1 MRWPALPPYSR
12 GVRGLDLCEGGKVSL
27 PEVLKETRS
36 APRTARQ
43 PVRAS
48 SAGQRRR
55 HMEDRSAA
63 DAFSRHGAAH
73 AGFSYI
79 LRAETTLWTAT
90 FRCNTSLPSNG
101 TSRQFLS
108 PSKRAPSSIRC
119 AEIIARIDSSCC
131 LRVALTSPLT
141 EAVWSLDASR
151 SVRKI
156 CACFINKAVFGVSLS
171 LPPSLCVAPLLA
183 LFLAP
188 LVQPCCQPS
197 LHSCC
202 WLRAPCRSA

>member
-1 MRWPALPPYSR
+1 MACFAALFP
-12 GVRGLDLCEGGKVSL
+12 GCAGVGFVRGGGKVSL

-43 PVRAS
+43 LVRAS

-55 HMEDRSAA
+55 HMEDRSAV

-79 LRAETTLWTAT
+79 LRAETTPWTAT

-108 PSKRAPSSIRC
+108 PSKRAPSSIGC
-119 AEIIARIDSSCC
+119 AEIIARFDSSCC

-141 EAVWSLDASR
+141 EVVWSLDASR

-156 CACFINKAVFGVSLS
+156 CACFINKAAFGVS
-171 LPPSLCVAPLLA
+171 PPPLCVAPLLA

-188 LVQPCCQPS
+188 LVQLRCQPS

-202 WLRAPCRSA
+202 WLRAPCRSV